1 MALTVNVVRSF
12 VVGDHRETV
21 ADVTF
26 DTSYRTGGLA
36 ITPAQLNLSNVLFML
51 PTVATTGQTF
61 SYDATNGRLLAFA
74 GGSQVADATNLSTV
88 TTRIVAHGKYGA

>member
-26 DTSYRTGGLA
+26 DSSYTTGGLA
-36 ITPAQLNLSNVLFML
+36 ITAAQLNLSNILFLL
-51 PTVATTGQTF
+51 PTVAVSGQTF
-61 SYDATNGRLLAFA
+61 S
-74 GGSQVADATNLSTV
+74 
-88 TTRIVAHGKYGA
+88 